1 MRKEGPLHMSEKS
14 WIENLRVAAE
24 ALKLLNTLLE
34 DPQLKKAFIQS
45 VKKQARDQIKNEKK
59 LPKPDTAGT

>member
-1 MRKEGPLHMSEKS
+1 MSEKS